1 MNKNAIKKFATEARR
16 ELISR
21 VSQRALKYGISD
33 KEVGNPND
41 DSVGGHL
48 LPFIYQPSESID
60 DLVTKTIGVS
70 KVDWDSFETSWDFKR
85 SPLV

>member
-21 VSQRALKYGISD
+21 VGQRALRYGISD

-41 DSVGGHL
+41 DSGGGCLHM
-48 LPFIYQPSESID
+48 
-60 DLVTKTIGVS
+60 V
-70 KVDWDSFETSWDFKR
+70 
-85 SPLV
+85 

>member
-33 KEVGNPND
+33 KEVGNPMMIVW
-41 DSVGGHL
+41 VGICFL
-48 LPFIYQPSESID
+48 LPR
-60 DLVTKTIGVS
+60 
-70 KVDWDSFETSWDFKR
+70 R
-85 SPLV
+85 SRELP

>member
-1 MNKNAIKKFATEARR
+1 MIKYVLAFLTSIVAASITKITSPTMSF
-16 ELISR
+16 
-21 VSQRALKYGISD
+21 
-33 KEVGNPND
+33 EVGQI
-41 DSVGGHL
+41 SM

>member
-21 VSQRALKYGISD
+21 VGQRALRYGISD

-41 DSVGGHL
+41 DSVGGICFPPPRRSRE
-48 LPFIYQPSESID
+48 LP
-60 DLVTKTIGVS
+60 
-70 KVDWDSFETSWDFKR
+70 
-85 SPLV
+85 

>member
-1 MNKNAIKKFATEARR
+1 MNKNAIKKFATEARL

-48 LPFIYQPSESID
+48 LSSTETLPS
-60 DLVTKTIGVS
+60 
-70 KVDWDSFETSWDFKR
+70 
-85 SPLV
+85 